1 MSVDAQLMTLHG
13 GLFQFSTQADV
24 LGAMRSV
31 AIESVCVGIAGDLV
45 LSCTGIE
52 LPVPVTPEVDGQ
64 SVSIR
69 PHVMALACVG
79 TLYPPE

>member
-1 MSVDAQLMTLHG
+1 MTLHG

-24 LGAMRSV
+24 LGAMRSVAIEV